1 VIKDRFRGYVPIIV
15 DVETAGFNCQTDAL
29 LEAAAVIIDM
39 DNDGLLYAKE
49 TIDCHIEPF
58 AGANL
63 EAAALEFTGIDP
75 ADPKREAISERDAL
89 DQLFKPIRK
98 ALKANGCKRAI
109 LVGHNAAF
117 DLNFINAAV
126 LRCQQ
131 KRNPFHPFSCFDTAT
146 LAGLAYG
153 QTVLAKACA
162 AADIHFS
169 NQDAHSARYDAE
181 KTAELFCTI
190 VNRWKQLG
198 GWQAEDDG
206 FPFAGLD

>member
-1 VIKDRFRGYVPIIV
+1 MKDRFRGYLPIIV

-98 ALKANGCKRAI
+98 ALKANGCKRA
-109 LVGHNAAF
+109 
-117 DLNFINAAV
+117 
-126 LRCQQ
+126 
-131 KRNPFHPFSCFDTAT
+131 
-146 LAGLAYG
+146 
-153 QTVLAKACA
+153 
-162 AADIHFS
+162 
-169 NQDAHSARYDAE
+169 
-181 KTAELFCTI
+181 
-190 VNRWKQLG
+190 
-198 GWQAEDDG
+198 
-206 FPFAGLD
+206 